1 MSQHEW
7 IEHWGISWYL
17 GVDGISLL
25 LVVLTGILFP
35 LAFFTTDPH
44 NDEKPYFAWMLLLE
58 AGMMGAFFSLDLFM
72 FFVFFEIVLVP
83 MYFLIGGWGYGNRVY
98 AATKFFL
105 FTMFGS
111 AFMFVGILATVLL
124 GRRYGVGEIT
134 FNLVTL
140 AEEASFPTAT
150 GRWLFFA
157 FAIAFAVKVPVIPFH
172 TWLPDAHTQ
181 APTAGS
187 VILAGVMLKL
197 GTYGLLR
204 FGLYLFPEAAQWARP
219 LLLTL
224 AVIGITYGAIV
235 ATMQRDLKR
244 LVAYSSIAHLG
255 FIVLGMFA
263 LTSQAVTGGVLQMI
277 NHGISTGALFV
288 LVGWIYERRHT
299 REIAELRGIQSV
311 APIFAAGFTVVML
324 SSIAVPGLNGFVGE
338 YLVLVGSFR
347 SARWWTVVAAAGVIL
362 AALYLLWAY
371 QRVFHG
377 EVDDDNRSFA
387 ELTGKEG
394 LALLAFIGIIVF
406 TGVYPKPMIDRVEPS
421 VVALIDHVEERTG
434 KDYSDPDVVVVAPA
448 DEGGG
453 GVTCRA
459 SSVRR
464 AGGAVVRPL
473 AAARPRRRGD
483 PAAARRGV
491 DAAVATR
498 RVRRRH
504 GGRSDRRRRARH
516 HPVGRHQRQLDLDA
530 RRRGARLRHVRDV
543 RDDRCLRRRRGG
555 RPRRRRSPAP

>member
-1 MSQHEW
+1 MSGTESFPILTVLVLTPLAGSILVMLTGHVRPDLVKLVAWLGAIVTGAFSLWLLAAFDSGEAGFQFVSQHEW

-25 LVVLTGILFP
+25 LVVLTGVLFP
-35 LAFFTTDPH
+35 LAFVTSDPH
-44 NDEKPYFAWMLLLE
+44 RDAKPYFAWMLLLE
-58 AGMMGAFFSLDLFM
+58 AGMLGSFLSLDLF
-72 FFVFFEIVLVP
+72 VFFIFFEVVLVP

-111 AFMFVGILATVLL
+111 AFMFVGIISTVLL

-140 AEEASFPTAT
+140 AEEASFPTTTA
-150 GRWLFFA
+150 RWLFFA
-157 FAIAFAVKVPVIPFH
+157 FAIAFVIKVPVIPFH

-204 FGLYLFPEAAQWARP
+204 FGVYLFPEAALWARP

-224 AVIGITYGAIV
+224 AVVGITYGAIV

-255 FIVLGMFA
+255 FIVLGTFA
-263 LTSQAVTGGVLQMI
+263 LTSQAITGGVLQMI

-299 REIAELRGIQSV
+299 REIGDLRGIQQV
-311 APIFAAGFTVVML
+311 APVFAAGFTVVML
-324 SSIAVPGLNGFVGE
+324 SSIGVPGLNGFVGE
-338 YLVLVGSFR
+338 FLVLLGSFR
-347 SARWWTVVAAAGVIL
+347 TARWWTVIAAAGVIL

-377 EVDDDNRSFA
+377 EVDDDNRSFR
-387 ELTGKEG
+387 ELSGKEG

-421 VVALIDHVEERTG
+421 VVALIDHVEARTG
-434 KDYSDPDVVVVAPA
+434 ENFGEPEVVVVAPTG
-448 DEGGG
+448 E
-453 GVTCRA
+453 
-459 SSVRR
+459 
-464 AGGAVVRPL
+464 
-473 AAARPRRRGD
+473 
-483 PAAARRGV
+483 
-491 DAAVATR
+491 
-498 RVRRRH
+498 H
-504 GGRSDRRRRARH
+504 GGEA
-516 HPVGRHQRQLDLDA
+516 QE
-530 RRRGARLRHVRDV
+530 
-543 RDDRCLRRRRGG
+543 
-555 RPRRRRSPAP
+555 